1 MVEKGGILVVGSY
14 IFKKPVEN
22 EGLIKRINGIRR
34 DEP

>member
-22 EGLIKRINGIRR
+22 EGLIKRINEMMR
-34 DEP
+34 DEF